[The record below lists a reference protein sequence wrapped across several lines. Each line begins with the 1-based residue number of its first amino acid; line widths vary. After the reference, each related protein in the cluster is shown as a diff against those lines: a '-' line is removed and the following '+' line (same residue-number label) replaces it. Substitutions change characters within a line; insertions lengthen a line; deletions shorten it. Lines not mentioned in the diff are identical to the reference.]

1 MIDPVTAFAAANAA
15 FKGVKMLVG
24 AGREMQDVSK
34 QLGQWYCAVADIT
47 KAETQRKNPT
57 WLDKKTHGTDNIEQE
72 AMDIVIRKKTLLE
85 KEKEIKFMLDYRFG
99 LGTYDE
105 MLGMRRKIRAE
116 REETVYKAMEAKRQI
131 QNNMAIGGLSLG
143 YIVYVRWWYVFNNVG
158 YTMINALILSVTL
171 AGVANPTH
179 VQCHLWKRFT
189 DENGQKV
196 CVYRFTAGMVAWGI
210 TTLQRVFLSVPRCL
224 VVFMRRR
231 TNALVCQKY

>member
-57 WLDKKTHGTDNIEQE
+57 WLDKKTHGTDNIEQQ
-72 AMDIVIRKKTLLE
+72 AMDIVIRKKTLIE

-105 MLGMRRKIRAE
+105 MLGMRRQIRKE
-116 REETVYKAMEAKRQI
+116 REDTIYAAMEAKRQLA
-131 QNNMAIGGLSLG
+131 NNAAIAGLSLG
-143 YIVYVRWWYVFNNVG
+143 IISVLGGGMYLIV
-158 YTMINALILSVTL
+158 L
-171 AGVANPTH
+171 AT
-179 VQCHLWKRFT
+179 Q
-189 DENGQKV
+189 
-196 CVYRFTAGMVAWGI
+196 
-210 TTLQRVFLSVPRCL
+210 
-224 VVFMRRR
+224 
-231 TNALVCQKY
+231 